1 MLRGSGGHGGGGNG
15 GGASVAINGLA
26 FRTAVLDCSGPAKGG
41 SSSSAS
47 DRARRAAFGFAP
59 SISTTASTAAAGGVA
74 AKMSLGRHRA
84 RYTSASPIP
93 VSWLPLSGMSRERD
107 SAPGVVQ
114 LATASQ
120 SRGGYHN
127 DRELHAGAGHRS
139 RALFSAA
146 SDAPPSPPTATV
158 PAEADSGSPPQA
170 AAVGQEKAAEGKKK
184 GGGKG
189 KKGAGGGGGG
199 KKKKGA
205 VADDTPV
212 AELRA
217 VRIGKAEEIRAA
229 GGNPYAYSWD
239 VTHSSSAL
247 NKQWE
252 GLEPGAEDEA
262 AEVSVAGR
270 IMARRVFGK
279 LAFFNMQDSEG
290 TFQLYVDKGR
300 LGDDFQ
306 TLKAWT
312 DAGDIVGAKGSV
324 KKTDKGEVSV
334 YVKSWAMLS
343 KSVLP
348 LPDKFHGLKDT
359 EKRYRQRHVDMMVN
373 PAVRDVFRMRA
384 KVTSFI
390 RRSLDDDDFL
400 EIETPVLQSI
410 AGGAA
415 AKPFATH
422 HNVLDMPLTL
432 RIATELHLKRL
443 VVGGF
448 DRVYELG
455 RIFRNEGISTRHN
468 PEFTSVEVYQAYAD
482 YHDMMELTERLVA
495 GAASEVLGTT
505 LIAGEGEEGRAL
517 PDLDLKAPWRRVT
530 MNDLV
535 KEKIGLDFEAL
546 DMSDPAGALAKAR
559 EAALSAGVH
568 KAEALESPGY
578 ILNECFEELCEADL
592 IQPTIVMDHPI
603 EVSPLAKPHRS
614 KPGYT
619 ERFEVFVQGREMAN
633 AFSELT
639 DPVDQRQRFELQA
652 AKKAAGDEEACD
664 VDEDFLDALERGMPP
679 TAGLGIGIDRLI
691 MLLAGATS
699 IRDVIAFPLLR
710 AEKGEAAPKEGAAPQ
725 TTPLSSMSEAAC

>member
-1 MLRGSGGHGGGGNG
+1 MVVSSLPASYAFGLVAAGSGAVAAAVGGRAGAANLARCCSSRLSALPTHGVGQSSPGGFDR
-15 GGASVAINGLA
+15 SRRLSA
-26 FRTAVLDCSGPAKGG
+26 FGIFAAGEGRTITAGRRISRRSKAGPLPSWTSSP
-41 SSSSAS
+41 SSSSAFYPNGGRIQGGGGG
-47 DRARRAAFGFAP
+47 RARRRGLCSATSDVAA
-59 SISTTASTAAAGGVA
+59 ASEGGAATAAAG
-74 AKMSLGRHRA
+74 
-84 RYTSASPIP
+84 
-93 VSWLPLSGMSRERD
+93 
-107 SAPGVVQ
+107 
-114 LATASQ
+114 
-120 SRGGYHN
+120 
-127 DRELHAGAGHRS
+127 
-139 RALFSAA
+139 
-146 SDAPPSPPTATV
+146 
-158 PAEADSGSPPQA
+158 
-170 AAVGQEKAAEGKKK
+170 AAVPGAVAEKKPAKANKKK
-184 GGGKG
+184 G
-189 KKGAGGGGGG
+189 GGGGGG
-199 KKKKGA
+199 KKGGKAGGGKKKGGA
-205 VADDTPV
+205 PAEDTPV

-239 VTHSSSAL
+239 VTHSSSEL
-247 NKQWE
+247 QKQWE
-252 GLEPGAEDEA
+252 GLEAGTEDEE

-290 TFQLYVDKGR
+290 SFQLYIDKGR
-300 LGDDFQ
+300 LGDEFKD
-306 TLKAWT
+306 LKTWT
-312 DAGDIVGAKGSV
+312 DAGDIVGAKGTV
-324 KKTDKGEVSV
+324 KRTDKGELSV

-505 LIAGEGEEGRAL
+505 AVSGGEEEGAP
-517 PDLDLKAPWRRVT
+517 PDVDLKAPWRRVT

-535 KEKIGLDFEAL
+535 REKIGLDFEAL
-546 DMSDPAGALAKAR
+546 DMSDPAAALATAR
-559 EAALSAGVH
+559 ETALKAGVH
-568 KAEALESPGY
+568 KAAGLETPGY

-603 EVSPLAKPHRS
+603 EVSPLAKPHRT

-639 DPVDQRQRFELQA
+639 DPVDQRNRFELQA

-664 VDEDFLDALERGMPP
+664 VDDDFLDALERGMPP

-710 AEKGEAAPKEGAAPQ
+710 AENSEGAA
-725 TTPLSSMSEAAC
+725 AAAAAAEKA

>member
-1 MLRGSGGHGGGGNG
+1 MLSRTQCYRSNTSSPGSSQQPRRAADTAAATPGRRSAATAAAAITSRGRGGGGIFRLGAAAMVVSSLPASYAFGMVTAGAATASRTATAAHLARCSSARLSTSSARSSGGGGGGGGVGGGGRSALAAFDRSRRSAFGIAPAAAVATSGELWSGATRSHSDGGGGSGSSSSNRPRGGGAGLPRWTSSWSGSGSDGRAVRVRARGGVLFSTTSDVPPSSAPAPAADAGAAAAPVDGKTGQGKKGGGGGN
-15 GGASVAINGLA
+15 
-26 FRTAVLDCSGPAKGG
+26 
-41 SSSSAS
+41 
-47 DRARRAAFGFAP
+47 
-59 SISTTASTAAAGGVA
+59 
-74 AKMSLGRHRA
+74 
-84 RYTSASPIP
+84 
-93 VSWLPLSGMSRERD
+93 
-107 SAPGVVQ
+107 
-114 LATASQ
+114 
-120 SRGGYHN
+120 
-127 DRELHAGAGHRS
+127 
-139 RALFSAA
+139 
-146 SDAPPSPPTATV
+146 
-158 PAEADSGSPPQA
+158 
-170 AAVGQEKAAEGKKK
+170 
-184 GGGKG
+184 KG
-189 KKGAGGGGGG
+189 KKGGGGGGG
-199 KKKKGA
+199 KKKGGA
-205 VADDTPV
+205 PAEDTPV

-217 VRIGKAEEIRAA
+217 IRIGKAEEIRAA

-239 VTHSSSAL
+239 VTHSSADL
-247 NKQWE
+247 QKGWE
-252 GLEPGAEDEA
+252 GLEAGTEDEE

-290 TFQLYVDKGR
+290 SFQLYIDKGR
-300 LGDDFQ
+300 LGDEFKD
-306 TLKAWT
+306 LKAWT
-312 DAGDIVGAKGSV
+312 DAGDVIGAKGSV
-324 KKTDKGEVSV
+324 KRTDKGELSV
-334 YVKSWAMLS
+334 YVRSWAMLS

-390 RRSLDDDDFL
+390 RRSLDSDDFL

-455 RIFRNEGISTRHN
+455 RIFRNEGVSTRHN

-482 YHDMMELTERLVA
+482 YHDMMELTEKLVA

-505 LIAGEGEEGRAL
+505 TVVGGDEDGSP
-517 PDLDLKAPWRRVT
+517 PDVDLKAPWRRVT

-546 DMSDPAGALAKAR
+546 DMSDPDAALATAR
-559 EAALSAGVH
+559 EAALKAGVH
-568 KAEALESPGY
+568 KATGLETPGY

-603 EVSPLAKPHRS
+603 EV
-614 KPGYT
+614 
-619 ERFEVFVQGREMAN
+619 Q
-633 AFSELT
+633 
-639 DPVDQRQRFELQA
+639 QA
-652 AKKAAGDEEACD
+652 
-664 VDEDFLDALERGMPP
+664 
-679 TAGLGIGIDRLI
+679 TAP
-691 MLLAGATS
+691 
-699 IRDVIAFPLLR
+699 FPLLPPTLR
-710 AEKGEAAPKEGAAPQ
+710 
-725 TTPLSSMSEAAC
+725 TS

>member
-1 MLRGSGGHGGGGNG
+1 MVVSSLPASYAFGLVAAGSGAAAAAVGGRAGAPNLTRCFSSRLSALPKHSGSQSTPGGFDR
-15 GGASVAINGLA
+15 SRRLSA
-26 FRTAVLDCSGPAKGG
+26 FGVFAAGKGRTMTAGRRNSRRSHAGPLPLWTSAK
-41 SSSSAS
+41 SSSSAFYPNGWRVQGGGGG
-47 DRARRAAFGFAP
+47 RARRRGLC
-59 SISTTASTAAAGGVA
+59 STTSDVAAASEGGGGGGGGGA
-74 AKMSLGRHRA
+74 A
-84 RYTSASPIP
+84 
-93 VSWLPLSGMSRERD
+93 
-107 SAPGVVQ
+107 
-114 LATASQ
+114 
-120 SRGGYHN
+120 
-127 DRELHAGAGHRS
+127 
-139 RALFSAA
+139 
-146 SDAPPSPPTATV
+146 V
-158 PAEADSGSPPQA
+158 PAAVAEKKPAKADKKKGGGGGGGGGSGGS
-170 AAVGQEKAAEGKKK
+170 GGGKKGGKAGGGKKK
-184 GGGKG
+184 GG
-189 KKGAGGGGGG
+189 AP
-199 KKKKGA
+199 A
-205 VADDTPV
+205 EDTPV

-239 VTHSSSAL
+239 VTHSSSEL
-247 NKQWE
+247 QKQWE
-252 GLEPGAEDEA
+252 GLEAGTEDEE

-290 TFQLYVDKGR
+290 SFQLYIDKGR
-300 LGDDFQ
+300 LGDEFKAIQD
-306 TLKAWT
+306 LKTWT
-312 DAGDIVGAKGSV
+312 DAGDIVGAKGTV
-324 KKTDKGEVSV
+324 KRTDKGELSV

-400 EIETPVLQSI
+400 EIETPVLQSV

-422 HNVLDMPLTL
+422 HNVLNMPLTL

-482 YHDMMELTERLVA
+482 YHDMMELTEKLVA

-505 LIAGEGEEGRAL
+505 AVSGGEEEGAP
-517 PDLDLKAPWRRVT
+517 PDVDLKAPWRRVT

-546 DMSDPAGALAKAR
+546 DMSDPAAALAIAR
-559 EAALSAGVH
+559 EAALKAGVH
-568 KAEALESPGY
+568 KAAGLETPGY

-614 KPGYT
+614 KAGYT

-639 DPVDQRQRFELQA
+639 DPVDQRNRFELQA

-664 VDEDFLDALERGMPP
+664 VDDDFLDALERGMPP

-710 AEKGEAAPKEGAAPQ
+710 ADNSEGAA
-725 TTPLSSMSEAAC
+725 AAAAAAEKA